1 MGLQQSDDKHMTDR
15 HDIDQEALP
24 PPLASVDSDDDDRAD
39 DHSKTANRPQH
50 LATQDDS
57 DVVGPEGATKSMNND
72 SKEGEDDDDEEI
84 PALPPILPDLGT
96 GRGDPVAEEQAEDPV
111 AAAARERAMAELRRK
126 GINRLLVELEEAARS
141 TDWEEGPI
149 RFRSLFEAALMLSQA
164 KGNAVKHYRGKDSDG
179 DAYTYTGLV
188 GQNGKFE
195 GLGMAD
201 LDKGHV
207 YIGQWK
213 GGHFHGVGLWT
224 YSDGVTP
231 YYLGEWRHDAK
242 CGHGTEWNYDGDINH
257 SGEFEDNWPV

>member
-1 MGLQQSDDKHMTDR
+1 MTD
-15 HDIDQEALP
+15 HQNVDQEVLP
-24 PPLASVDSDDDDRAD
+24 PPIASPGSDDDR
-39 DHSKTANRPQH
+39 
-50 LATQDDS
+50 
-57 DVVGPEGATKSMNND
+57 
-72 SKEGEDDDDEEI
+72 DDDDHAKTLIHRQQHSATQGDSAVTDASEFEVVAKQNENEGERQEGEEV
-84 PALPPILPDLGT
+84 PALPPNLPDLGT
-96 GRGDPVAEEQAEDPV
+96 GRGDPAAEERAEDSA
-111 AAAARERAMAELRRK
+111 AAAARERAAAEMRRM
-126 GINRLLVELEEAARS
+126 GINRLLVELEAAAKS
-141 TDWEEGPI
+141 TDWVEGPS

-164 KGNAVKHYRGKDSDG
+164 KGNAVKNYRGKDSDG

-188 GQNGKFE
+188 GEDGTFE

-242 CGHGTEWNYDGDINH
+242 CGHGTEWNYDGDVNH